1 MGFWNTLGKIT
12 GAISGVGPLLE
23 LGGSVVN
30 AISGSNAQKK
40 ANETNMAIANQNNQT
55 SIDIANKN
63 NQASIDLQRENNE
76 FNRQQAIDMFNM
88 EANYNSPEQ
97 QVARLREAGINP
109 SAFYA
114 GQGQVSTGNE
124 NASAPQAAS
133 AGVSFQQPNLMT
145 PQVSA
150 IPSIAGGFIGALEQL
165 ARIQNIKQNT
175 KKQGAET
182 KNTEAQ
188 TNRIVTLLGDELQ
201 SLILGNKGEELRNS
215 YQEFENL
222 MQPLYADQRLKETAQ
237 RITNLA
243 AEYNNLMATGE
254 VLKAEKA
261 LKDIQAVF
269 TDTQNTQ
276 LKESTPLILA
286 NLRRQGQL
294 IEAQTKTQGSM
305 SYYYDMAGD
314 NQAETAETTA
324 QLRPYEVSIKKIE
337 RGIKAMDFQ
346 KDYKT
351 FKAEVNAILA
361 ELNNRPD
368 ISDAT
373 KKKLQSDADKARTQ
387 ADWEEWNQALNTAV
401 QINKG
406 ASEWKPLNSVKKP
419 KSKYR
424 NR

>member
-12 GAISGVGPLLE
+12 GAITGVGPLLE

-55 SIDIANKN
+55 AIDIANKN
-63 NQASIDLQRENNE
+63 NQAAIDLQRENNE

-97 QVARLREAGINP
+97 QVARLRQAGINP
-109 SAFYA
+109 SAFY
-114 GQGQVSTGNE
+114 GSQGQVSTGNS
-124 NASAPQAAS
+124 NVAAPQAAS
-133 AGVSFQQPNLMT
+133 AGVSFQQPNLTT
-145 PQVSA
+145 PLVSA

-175 KKQGAET
+175 KKQDAET

-201 SLILGNKGEELRNS
+201 GLILGNKGEELRNS

-243 AEYNNLMATGE
+243 VEYNNLMATGE

-294 IEAQTKTQGSM
+294 IEAQTRTQGSM
-305 SYYYDMAGD
+305 QYYYDMAGD

-346 KDYKT
+346 KDYET
-351 FKAEVNAILA
+351 FRAEVNAILA

-368 ISDAT
+368 ISDAQ
-373 KKKLQSDADKARTQ
+373 KKELQAKADRARTQ
-387 ADWEEWNQALNTAV
+387 ADWEEWNQALNTVV

-419 KSKYR
+419 KPK
-424 NR
+424 NRRY